1 MFIFLSFWENT
12 NMDDDIK
19 YFIHAFI
26 RILATGID
34 LLLICCLFGL
44 LMLINQHL
52 HFYLSETQG
61 WVLTGLLL
69 GGWIWFEASNRRT
82 LGKQAAGLI
91 LELPGKLPERMLRL
105 LLRNLV
111 KGSLIYGI
119 LWLGTLFRPLPRPY
133 YHQVEPWEMF
143 ILPALIC
150 LALTLCLRMFG
161 SNRQPQ
167 DWLSGSRVVSEPKPP
182 TLWQQGF
189 NFLGV
194 GLTGGL
200 ILFLSLTPP
209 ASSRYGS
216 REKLSSVK
224 ANMHTLQTIVETY
237 AVDYGGVYPSN
248 LSALRYEAKRP
259 GREYWKEFT
268 NPLTGKSGAHL
279 SYDDLPALSK
289 ADKALA
295 GQVIYA
301 PVPSCG
307 PITRY
312 YIYGLDREGERI
324 QDKGQALTLSNS

>member
-1 MFIFLSFWENT
+1 
-12 NMDDDIK
+12 MDDDIK

-34 LLLICCLFGL
+34 LLLICCLLGL
-44 LMLINQHL
+44 LMMINQHL
-52 HFYLSETQG
+52 HLYLSETQG
-61 WVLTGLLL
+61 WVLTGLIFL
-69 GGWIWFEASNRRT
+69 GWTWFEASNRRT

-91 LELPGKLPERMLRL
+91 LELPGQLPERMLRL

-111 KGSLIYGI
+111 KGSLIYGA

-143 ILPALIC
+143 ILPTLIW
-150 LALTLCLRMFG
+150 LALTLCLRMFS

-167 DWLSGSRVVSEPKPP
+167 DWLSGSHVVSEPQPP
-182 TLWQQGF
+182 TLWQQSF

-194 GLTGGL
+194 VLTGGL

-216 REKLSSVK
+216 GEKLSSVK
-224 ANMHTLQTIVETY
+224 ANMHTLETIVETY

-279 SYDDLPALSK
+279 SYDDFVPTDIADPAQ
-289 ADKALA
+289 A

-301 PVPSCG
+301 PVTSCG
-307 PITRY
+307 PIVSY
-312 YIYGLDREGERI
+312 YIYGLAKDGTRI
-324 QDKGQALTLSNS
+324 QDKGHDLTLSNS